1 MADNRTL
8 RNVTIAV
15 WVVAGAVVL
24 GLAFMK
30 GTTPT
35 PVLSTAAGARPVMYE
50 FSSQT

>member
-1 MADNRTL
+1 MSDNRTL

-15 WVVAGAVVL
+15 WVVTGAVVL

-30 GTTPT
+30 GTTPVAT
-35 PVLSTAAGARPVMYE
+35 LSTAAGGRPVMYD